1 MSRVAAAAAALAL
14 TVGTL
19 AGAPAASAAPS
30 AAASAVTV
38 SSDVASYYANIHT
51 DASTVYYPTTG
62 TGKLPVAL
70 LLQGADVDRDEYATY
85 ARTVA
90 SYGFVVVV
98 PNHWRLVFV
107 DYGLFSHQ
115 GQAIQTAIWAHVEN
129 ANPFSPL
136 RNRIDTESFT
146 LLGHSF
152 GAATGLYT
160 VQGNCQ
166 IPFCW
171 LGGNQRPKELKAAAF
186 YGANTVDPSGDG
198 GIDPINTAG
207 IPVALIQGS
216 VDGVSTPAEAQ
227 GTYNAFSGGPASL
240 ITVNGANHYGLTDSP
255 APSGAEP
262 DPSAQVL
269 PQQVSIETAAR
280 WSALYLRAQLGDAAA
295 AAYVYGH
302 GDAADSNV
310 TVQHRP

>member
-14 TVGTL
+14 TVGAL

-115 GQAIQTAIWAHVEN
+115 GQAIQTAIWAHVEM
-129 ANPFSPL
+129 ST
-136 RNRIDTESFT
+136 RSVRC
-146 LLGHSF
+146 
-152 GAATGLYT
+152 ATGST
-160 VQGNCQ
+160 PGRSPCS
-166 IPFCW
+166 
-171 LGGNQRPKELKAAAF
+171 A
-186 YGANTVDPSGDG
+186 TPSGR
-198 GIDPINTAG
+198 PPAC
-207 IPVALIQGS
+207 
-216 VDGVSTPAEAQ
+216 TPCRQ
-227 GTYNAFSGGPASL
+227 L
-240 ITVNGANHYGLTDSP
+240 
-255 APSGAEP
+255 P
-262 DPSAQVL
+262 DPSAG
-269 PQQVSIETAAR
+269 SAAT
-280 WSALYLRAQLGDAAA
+280 SARR
-295 AAYVYGH
+295 
-302 GDAADSNV
+302 N
-310 TVQHRP
+310 